1 MFPLFPF
8 FQILPFYLPSHLNLS
23 SLALSF
29 KTIPQDKNQSEQK
42 SKKFQNKPTNAEQ
55 KKNPPKEAWSLHWK
69 IVDILLTLF
78 KLNPKGGKIFPFK
91 TIFQLNLK

>member
-1 MFPLFPF
+1 V
-8 FQILPFYLPSHLNLS
+8 NKKAKS
-23 SLALSF
+23 S
-29 KTIPQDKNQSEQK
+29 KTNQQM
-42 SKKFQNKPTNAEQ
+42 QN
-55 KKNPPKEAWSLHWK
+55 KKNPTKEAWSLHWK

>member
-55 KKNPPKEAWSLHWK
+55 KKSNKRSMEPALENS
-69 IVDILLTLF
+69 
-78 KLNPKGGKIFPFK
+78 
-91 TIFQLNLK
+91 